1 MQKVFQLICIVVLF
15 FGLIGSPVYAEQK
28 IARESSNLETL
39 RTQDLTKDQEV
50 KLLEEFLV
58 KARKTELKLWG
69 EQNTLS
75 NRVVDIKPLPI
86 DFVRTVST
94 VASYEQSG
102 KPFAF
107 RYAAVEYK
115 MKKEN
120 QYALNGIN
128 YRLAVYVKENGK
140 WRVDFAYSVPV
151 DQVVDA
157 NMGFG
162 TEDEKQMAEIFRKRQ
177 EGVYVNREGKVIGLV
192 NTASAEELKAEM
204 TGPKPANVP
213 NSNWIDFVPDQV
225 NKFYP
230 RPKFISVL
238 MTTEENKKFYGCTT
252 DCLQQ
257 VDFLDYLKNVFPYE
271 WSADMPPEA
280 LKAGALVLKMKSW
293 YSVVVNPLAGRPGT
307 HVLDKQDHQV
317 YHADYQPK
325 NDEEKARIKELQNIF
340 HAQGVAGIGFKDGL
354 SDNLFLSDYVDNS
367 DKSKATGR
375 LSIEGSK
382 GLAKD
387 GKDAA
392 EIIQHYYMGSN
403 KIEQTAS
410 VTFFRY
416 SK

>member
-1 MQKVFQLICIVVLF
+1 MNTDKA
-15 FGLIGSPVYAEQK
+15 P
-28 IARESSNLETL
+28 ESQENT
-39 RTQDLTKDQEV
+39 RVQDLTKEQEI
-50 KLLEEFLV
+50 KLLDEFLV
-58 KARKTELKLWG
+58 EARKTELKLWG

-75 NRVVDIKPLPI
+75 TKVVDIKPLPI
-86 DFVRTVST
+86 DFVRTIST
-94 VASYEQSG
+94 VTTYEQSG

-128 YRLAVYVKENGK
+128 YRLAVYVKDNDK
-140 WRVDFAYSVPV
+140 WRVDFAYSIPV

-162 TEDEKQMAEIFRKRQ
+162 TEDEKQMAEIFRKRK
-177 EGVYVNREGKVIGLV
+177 EGVYVNREGKVIGLI
-192 NTASAEELKAEM
+192 NTASAEDLKAEM
-204 TGPKPANVP
+204 TGPKPDNVP
-213 NSNWIDFVPDQV
+213 SSKWTDFVPDQV
-225 NKFYP
+225 NKYYP
-230 RPKFISVL
+230 RPKFINVL
-238 MTTEENKKFYGCTT
+238 MTTEENKKHYGCKE
-252 DCLQQ
+252 DCVQQ

-280 LKAGALVLKMKSW
+280 LKAGALTLKMKSW

-307 HVLDKQDHQV
+307 HVFDVQDQQV
-317 YHADYQPK
+317 YHANYQPK
-325 NDEEKARIKELQNIF
+325 NEEEKARIEKLQNMF
-340 HAQGVAGIGFKDGL
+340 HAEGVAGIGFKDGL
-354 SDNLFLSDYVDNS
+354 SDNLFLAEY
-367 DKSKATGR
+367 DKKNNKSTATGK

-392 EIIQHYYMGSN
+392 EIIQHYYMGSD

-416 SK
+416 AK